1 MMKKS
6 LLFLSLILFF
16 VTMGYSQTTIVYQDF
31 ENSGDSWSYTPN
43 PAPYNVSNDVWD
55 TVTSVGSISSAQ
67 NGSYFWGMRDL
78 DNPNGGGDFRHTLTF
93 SAVDVS
99 AYSNVEVVF
108 YYYTDSFDSH
118 DSIFYNVQYDNGTNW
133 PLSDDVELNKNT
145 DAWTQ
150 VTINVPAGTQ
160 YVRLQLSAHQN
171 GGSDYAGFDNIVLQE
186 GGGGGGSSAV
196 TIFYEPFETDLG
208 AMSAY
213 SVISSTEAWEW
224 ANYGNPPGCAKM
236 SGYNGSPVVNE
247 DWLITP
253 AIDLTGYTNITLHF
267 DHARNYADNSGLF
280 VLISTDY
287 DGTSDPSQQ
296 GTWNDLTSQ
305 FTFPDPGGWSFID
318 AGTVDISTYAGA
330 TTYIAFKYTCTSSAA
345 ATWEVDNVTVAGDP
359 PPVYIVGSFQGWTPG
374 DPDYLMSMN
383 ANGIYTLTK
392 TLPAGDNEYKVV
404 EGPTWGDPNY
414 PGTNQHIIM
423 AAAGDTSWRVNA
435 DADLVTHTLPVLAGN
450 FFSAMGSGN
459 DWDPTNLAGEMQ
471 DPDGDDVYTVT
482 LLVPQG
488 SWECKVTL
496 NRNWDQSTGSNTPF
510 TSNGTDST
518 TFTYDF
524 TTNTTTVSAPPPPA
538 ATVTFVVIDT
548 AGANYDGF
556 YLKGSWG
563 PDGNYDPAWNG
574 GAEHSA
580 FYDDGTH
587 GDTLAGDHIWT
598 CQQDLIPDN
607 GTNTWEWGINDTEHN
622 WIDGNWQFTVP
633 DTNAQTQSHELPSSP
648 ALIINEIM
656 YNSPGADEEW
666 VELYNNTGSTINL
679 ENWKLLD
686 DNASHTPIVFPAG
699 YSIDPNDYFTVE
711 IATNGNFPFTPDY
724 DGSGNFALGNGGDAV
739 RLYNADGFLVDIVNY
754 DDSSPWPTEPDGDG
768 PSLALIDPDLDNSL
782 AASWAAS
789 DQDGGTPGAIN
800 FPPVPYIT
808 VLTPNGG
815 ENIAQGSDYDIT
827 WDYDYWDGNIE
838 IELQKGSANPQLL
851 VYNIPASD
859 TVWTWHVMD
868 NQELGDDYR
877 VIISAIDTTLSDESD
892 TTFSIVEPY
901 TIPDLVFTEIM
912 YNPPESGND
921 SLEFLEIYNNG
932 DDTVNMQGFTMTQG
946 VDYTFPA
953 ITVLPGDY
961 LLIAKDSMAMLNTF
975 AVNAYQWTSGS
986 LSNGGEDIE
995 LTDSLG
1001 NQVDYVDYDDQLPWD
1016 TLADGFGPSLTL
1028 CNPSLDNSLPENWTH
1043 SVHFIAVNADG
1054 DSIWAT
1060 PGTACQVTL
1069 MANFS
1074 ADTTV
1079 VLVGN
1084 TVQFTDETT
1093 GNPTSWDWT
1102 FEGGD
1107 PVTYSGQT
1115 PPPVAYNNAGRWD
1128 VTLVVNDGVN
1138 TDSITKE
1145 EFIWSGVAPE
1155 ITDFVADETT
1165 VLVGNYTN
1173 FTSTTVGDSL
1183 NFAWTFEGGTPE
1195 TSSDENP
1202 QEIYYLIPADSL
1214 YDVTL
1219 IVDNMFGSDTLVKTD
1234 YIHTIPEG
1242 IGENGL
1248 NSIIVYPN
1256 PAHNTLNITNP
1267 NGTELRVNMLDI
1279 LGKTVISEQ
1288 SSSLKLT
1295 LNVANLDKGIYFV
1308 KITDVDSGKSQTRK
1322 LIVK

>member
-1 MMKKS
+1 MRKS
-6 LLFLSLILFF
+6 LLLLSSILFLVF
-16 VTMGYSQTTIVYQDF
+16 AAFSQTTISYQDF
-31 ENSGDSWSYTPN
+31 ESSGDTWNYTPYPN
-43 PAPYNVSNDVWD
+43 PYNVSNDTWD
-55 TVTSVGSISSAQ
+55 TVTSLHSGAITPNS
-67 NGSYFWGMRDL
+67 GSYFWGMRDL

-93 SAVDVS
+93 DAVDVS
-99 AYSNVEVVF
+99 SYSNVEIVF
-108 YYYTDSFDSH
+108 YYYTDGFDGS

-133 PLSDDVELNKNT
+133 PASDDIELNKNT

-150 VTINVPAGTQ
+150 VTVSVPAGTQ

-186 GGGGGGSSAV
+186 GSGSGSTAV
-196 TIFYEPFETDLG
+196 NLFYEPFETDLG

-213 SVISSTEAWEW
+213 SVTSSTEAWEW

-236 SGYNGSPVVNE
+236 SGYNGGPVANE

-253 AIDLTGYTNITLHF
+253 AIDMTGYSNLTLHF
-267 DHARNYADNSGLF
+267 DHAWNYADSSGLF
-280 VLISTDY
+280 VMISTDY
-287 DGTSDPSQQ
+287 DGVSDPSTQ
-296 GTWNDLTSQ
+296 GTWTDITGS
-305 FTFPDPGGWSFID
+305 FYFPGAGWSFVD
-318 AGTVDISTYAGA
+318 AGTVDISAYASA
-330 TTYIAFKYTCTSSAA
+330 TTYIAFKYTSTSSAA

-359 PPVYIVGSFQGWTPG
+359 PPVYIAGSFQGWNPG

-392 TLPAGDNEYKVV
+392 TLPSGDNSYKVV
-404 EGPTWGDPNY
+404 EGSTWGDPNY
-414 PGTNQHIIM
+414 PGTDQHIIM
-423 AAAGDTSWRVNA
+423 AASGDTTWRVNA

-459 DWDPTNLAGEMQ
+459 DWDPTNLAGEMT

-482 LLVPQG
+482 LLVPNG
-488 SWECKVTL
+488 NWECKVTL

-524 TTNTTTVSAPPPPA
+524 TTNTTTVSSPPPPSA
-538 ATVTFVVIDT
+538 VVTFVVIDS
-548 AGANYDGF
+548 AGQNYDGF

-598 CQQDLIPDN
+598 CQQNLIPDN
-607 GTNTWEWGINDTEHN
+607 GANTWEWGVNDTEHN

-633 DTNAQTQSHELPSSP
+633 DTNAQTQSHDIPSTP

-656 YNSPGADEEW
+656 YNSPGTDEEW

-699 YSIDPNDYFTVE
+699 LSIDPNDYFTVE
-711 IATNGNFPFTPDY
+711 IATGGNFPFTPDY

-754 DDSSPWPTEPDGDG
+754 DDNSPWPTEPDGHG
-768 PSLALIDPDLDNSL
+768 PTLSLIDPSLDNSL
-782 AASWAAS
+782 PESWDASE
-789 DQDGGTPGAIN
+789 QDGGTPGEIN

-808 VLTPNGG
+808 VLDPNGG
-815 ENIAQGSDYDIT
+815 ENIAQGSDYEII
-827 WDYDYWDGNIE
+827 WDYGYWDGNIE
-838 IELQKGSANPQLL
+838 IDLQKGNGNPQML
-851 VYNIPASD
+851 VYNIPVSD
-859 TVWTWHVMD
+859 SSWTWHVMD
-868 NQELGDDYR
+868 NQAVGDDYK
-877 VIISAIDTTLSDESD
+877 IIITAIDTTGMSDESD

-901 TIPDLVFTEIM
+901 VIPDLVFTEIM
-912 YNPPESGND
+912 YNPPESGSD

-932 DDTVNMQGFTMTQG
+932 DDTVNMEGFTMTQG

-953 ITVLPGDY
+953 ITLYPSDY

-975 AVNAYQWTSGS
+975 AVTAYQWTSGS

-995 LTDSLG
+995 LTDTMG
-1001 NQVDYVDYDDQLPWD
+1001 NQVDYVDYDDQSPWD
-1016 TLADGFGPSLTL
+1016 TIPDGNGPSLTL
-1028 CNPSLDNSLPENWTH
+1028 CNPDLDNSLPENWTH
-1043 SVHFIAVNADG
+1043 SINFVAVNADG

-1060 PGTACQVTL
+1060 PGFGCQVTL

-1074 ADTTV
+1074 ADTTI
-1079 VLVGN
+1079 VLVGDS
-1084 TVQFTDETT
+1084 VQFTDETT
-1093 GNPTSWDWT
+1093 GNPTSWSWT

-1107 PVTYSGQT
+1107 PATYEGET
-1115 PPPVAYNNAGRWD
+1115 PPPVQYNTAGRWD
-1128 VTLVVNDGVN
+1128 VTLVVSDGTN
-1138 TDSITKE
+1138 SDSITRE
-1145 EFIWSGVAPE
+1145 EYIWSGVQPE

-1165 VLVGNYTN
+1165 VTVGSYTN

-1183 NFAWTFEGGTPE
+1183 NFMWTFQGATPE
-1195 TSSDENP
+1195 TSTDENP

-1214 YDVTL
+1214 YDVKL
-1219 IVDNMFGSDTLVKTD
+1219 VVNNIFGADTLVKED
-1234 YIHTIPEG
+1234 YIHTIPDG
-1242 IGENGL
+1242 LTENGL
-1248 NSIIVYPN
+1248 NAVVVYPN
-1256 PAHNTLNITNP
+1256 PAKDVLYISNPSSKQLHLQVVDIAGKVVINKTSSAVKTRINTGKLN
-1267 NGTELRVNMLDI
+1267 
-1279 LGKTVISEQ
+1279 
-1288 SSSLKLT
+1288 
-1295 LNVANLDKGIYFV
+1295 KGVYFIR
-1308 KITDVDSGKSQTRK
+1308 ITDLNTKVSKTGK
-1322 LIVK
+1322 LIIN